1 MFEFKIAA
9 QGGPARVGMLTL
21 PHGAVETPVFM
32 PVGTQG
38 SVRALSPNDLRSAG
52 ATLVLANTYH
62 LHVRPGEQV
71 VGALGG
77 LHRFMAWD
85 RPLLTDSG
93 GFQVVSLEGFRRVDD
108 DGVEFQSH
116 VDGGRRTLTPERA
129 TEIQWALGA
138 DIAMAFD
145 HVVRGGADGA
155 TARDALERTMR
166 WLERCGRRHEELK
179 ASYDATSLRRKSSP
193 GEDVQRSVVASCN
206 QTLWPILQGGT
217 HLELRTEGLRRI
229 LEPGT
234 WTGLAIGG
242 LSVGEPKAV
251 MYDMLERLEPKLPAI
266 PRYLMGVGFPE
277 DLVAAVERGVDLF
290 DCVAPTRNGRNGSAF
305 TPDGPV
311 NIRNAEHREDPRPL
325 DATCDCETC
334 TTFSRG
340 YLRHLFMA
348 EELLGLRLLSLHN
361 VRYLIRLAGEM
372 RAAIRG
378 APSAPG
384 PRSGA
389 AATCTRDP
397 HDRARTVCSAV
408 RSLRP
413 ECRRRNDRLP
423 GPDRRPDRDLLL
435 HADPPAAPAAGA
447 APPAARVAAT
457 RRSHRHLGGH
467 HRRGRAPE
475 GRRSHG
481 EERRVALDRP
491 ALQHREH
498 HEPFGRGRQ
507 AAVTIRQL
515 HLLGSPV
522 LLQRS
527 TPVAA
532 VDDAVRR
539 LVDDLFETMHAAKG
553 VGLAANP
560 NGVAP

>member
-1 MFEFKIAA
+1 MFEFVISATS
-9 QGGPARVGMLTL
+9 GPARTGTLTL
-21 PHGAVETPVFM
+21 PHGTVETPVFM

-38 SVRALSPNDLRSAG
+38 SVRALSPNDLRSTG

-71 VGALGG
+71 VEKLGA
-77 LHRFMAWD
+77 LHRFMGWD

-93 GFQVVSLEGFRRVDD
+93 GFQVFSLEGSRRLDE

-116 VDGGRRTLTPERA
+116 VDGSRRTLTPERA
-129 TEIQWALGA
+129 TEIQWVLGA

-145 HVVRGGADGA
+145 HVVPGGADA
-155 TARDALERTMR
+155 VTARDALERTLR
-166 WLERCGRRHEELK
+166 WLERCGKRHEELRRSGGQ
-179 ASYDATSLRRKSSP
+179 ADGGAATDRPSAGPHVR
-193 GEDVQRSVVASCN
+193 

-229 LEPGT
+229 LELGS

-251 MYDMLERLEPKLPAI
+251 MHDMLERLEPKLPAL

-361 VRYLIRLAGEM
+361 VRYLVRLAEAM
-372 RAAIRG
+372 RAAIRRN
-378 APSAPG
+378 AFG
-384 PRSGA
+384 PWA
-389 AATCTRDP
+389 A
-397 HDRARTVCSAV
+397 
-408 RSLRP
+408 
-413 ECRRRNDRLP
+413 EWRRRY
-423 GPDRRPDRDLLL
+423 L
-435 HADPPAAPAAGA
+435 HTGTA
-447 APPAARVAAT
+447 
-457 RRSHRHLGGH
+457 
-467 HRRGRAPE
+467 
-475 GRRSHG
+475 
-481 EERRVALDRP
+481 
-491 ALQHREH
+491 
-498 HEPFGRGRQ
+498 
-507 AAVTIRQL
+507 
-515 HLLGSPV
+515 
-522 LLQRS
+522 
-527 TPVAA
+527 
-532 VDDAVRR
+532 
-539 LVDDLFETMHAAKG
+539 
-553 VGLAANP
+553 
-560 NGVAP
+560 

>member
-1 MFEFKIAA
+1 MFEFEIE
-9 QGGPARVGMLTL
+9 ARSGSARAGILNL
-21 PHGAVETPVFM
+21 PHGTVETPVFM

-71 VGALGG
+71 VEKLGA
-77 LHRFMAWD
+77 LHRFMGWD
-85 RPLLTDSG
+85 RSLLTDSG
-93 GFQVVSLEGFRRVDD
+93 GFQVFSLEGSRRVDD
-108 DGVEFQSH
+108 DGVAFQSH
-116 VDGGRRTLTPERA
+116 VDGSRRTLTPERA
-129 TEIQWALGA
+129 TEIQWVLGA

-145 HVVRGGADGA
+145 HVVPGSADGA
-155 TARDALERTMR
+155 TARDALERTLR
-166 WLERCGRRHEELK
+166 WLERCRKRHAELQ
-179 ASYDATSLRRKSSP
+179 ASCDATSPRHTSSA
-193 GEDVQRSVVASCN
+193 GEDVQRSVVASCH
-206 QTLWPILQGGT
+206 QTLWPILQGGI

-229 LEPGT
+229 LDLGE

-251 MYDMLERLEPKLPAI
+251 MYDMLERIEPKLPAL

-372 RAAIRG
+372 RAAIRR
-378 APSAPG
+378 SAFG
-384 PRSGA
+384 PWA
-389 AATCTRDP
+389 A
-397 HDRARTVCSAV
+397 
-408 RSLRP
+408 
-413 ECRRRNDRLP
+413 EWRRRY
-423 GPDRRPDRDLLL
+423 L
-435 HADPPAAPAAGA
+435 H
-447 APPAARVAAT
+447 T
-457 RRSHRHLGGH
+457 
-467 HRRGRAPE
+467 
-475 GRRSHG
+475 
-481 EERRVALDRP
+481 
-491 ALQHREH
+491 
-498 HEPFGRGRQ
+498 
-507 AAVTIRQL
+507 
-515 HLLGSPV
+515 GS
-522 LLQRS
+522 
-527 TPVAA
+527 A
-532 VDDAVRR
+532 
-539 LVDDLFETMHAAKG
+539 
-553 VGLAANP
+553 
-560 NGVAP
+560 

>member
-1 MFEFKIAA
+1 MFEFKVEAESGAA
-9 QGGPARVGMLTL
+9 RAGTLTL
-21 PHGAVETPVFM
+21 PHGTVETPVFM

-38 SVRALSPNDLRSAG
+38 TVRALSPADLRAAG

-71 VGALGG
+71 VEKLGA
-77 LHRFMAWD
+77 LHRFMSWD

-93 GFQVVSLEGFRRVDD
+93 GFQVFSLEGFGRVDD

-116 VDGGRRTLTPERA
+116 IDGGRRTLTPERA
-129 TEIQWALGA
+129 TEIQWVLGA

-145 HVVRGGADGA
+145 HVVPGGADEA

-166 WLERCGRRHEELK
+166 WLERCRKRHGELT
-179 ASYDATSLRRKSSP
+179 ASSDATSLRYKSS
-193 GEDVQRSVVASCN
+193 GGADVQRSVVASCR

-229 LEPGT
+229 LELGT

-242 LSVGEPKAV
+242 LSVGEPKTV
-251 MYDMLERLEPKLPAI
+251 MYDMLERIEPKLPAI

-311 NIRNAEHREDPRPL
+311 NIRNAEHREDPQPL

-348 EELLGLRLLSLHN
+348 EELLGLKLLSLHN

-372 RAAIRG
+372 RAAIRR
-378 APSAPG
+378 SAFG
-384 PRSGA
+384 PWA
-389 AATCTRDP
+389 A
-397 HDRARTVCSAV
+397 
-408 RSLRP
+408 
-413 ECRRRNDRLP
+413 EWRRRY
-423 GPDRRPDRDLLL
+423 L
-435 HADPPAAPAAGA
+435 H
-447 APPAARVAAT
+447 
-457 RRSHRHLGGH
+457 S
-467 HRRGRAPE
+467 
-475 GRRSHG
+475 
-481 EERRVALDRP
+481 
-491 ALQHREH
+491 
-498 HEPFGRGRQ
+498 
-507 AAVTIRQL
+507 
-515 HLLGSPV
+515 GS
-522 LLQRS
+522 
-527 TPVAA
+527 A
-532 VDDAVRR
+532 
-539 LVDDLFETMHAAKG
+539 
-553 VGLAANP
+553 
-560 NGVAP
+560 